1 MSKLS
6 IKYTKDI
13 SKFKFYNENRDITTK
28 EARLHQ
34 IKLKNKILKNGFSV
48 PIMVDYKNY
57 VIDGQNRIEAVKMI
71 LEDIKT
77 NRKSVDIPYIQYGKN
92 TNTDGFI
99 ITLNKDRKDWKHLD
113 YAHYYSTRGNLNYKY
128 FLKINRE
135 FKLTPYCILQHNRLF
150 GGDIQLI
157 PIDNKDKQSKTLKGF
172 RVKTPSGYTEYDFKN
187 GDLRLTKESYKK
199 FDEYFSEFIKS
210 DMPLKDWKKTYLLR
224 AMIYLM
230 VANKHMKLSIFF
242 KQYSKYK
249 RIWKNGY
256 TEYEHIRNITSLYNH
271 RATHRKIKYALG
283 IKNK

>member
-1 MSKLS
+1 MTKLS
-6 IKYTKDI
+6 IKYTTDI
-13 SKFKFYNENRDITTK
+13 SKFKFYSENRDATTD
-28 EARLHQ
+28 EAKSH
-34 IKLKNKILKNGFSV
+34 IKKLRDKILKNGFLV
-48 PIMVDYKNY
+48 PIMVDDKNY
-57 VIDGQNRIEAVKMI
+57 IIDGQHRLQAVKMI
-71 LEDIKT
+71 VDDAKY
-77 NRKSVDIPYIQYGKN
+77 NKKSVNIPYIQYRKN

-113 YAHYYSTRGNLNYKY
+113 YAHYYATRGNLSYKY

-157 PIDNKDKQSKTLKGF
+157 PIDNKDKSSKTLKGF
-172 RVKTPSGYTEYDFKN
+172 KVKTPNGYNEYDFKN
-187 GDLRLTKESYKK
+187 GDFKLTKESYNK
-199 FDEYFSEFIKS
+199 FNQYFGEFIKS

-271 RATHRKIKYALG
+271 RATHRKIKYALS